1 MKKLLVSDY
10 DQTFYLNDEDIE
22 KNKIAVKKFINKGNM
37 FVIATGRSYDDFMK
51 KKKQYNIEYD
61 YVIINHG
68 ATILDKEDN
77 IIFET
82 TMPNEI
88 LDSLKSDLHIKNAER
103 YFCCSLIE
111 SRVEFE
117 HKNLTKVHV
126 KYNDLEYSN
135 EIQKNLEEKYGD
147 ILNIYYVSGNSIEI
161 ISKNTNK
168 SKAKKLES
176 IKKKFTQ

>member
-1 MKKLLVSDY
+1 
-10 DQTFYLNDEDIE
+10 
-22 KNKIAVKKFINKGNM
+22 M

-135 EIQKNLEEKYGD
+135 EIKKNLE
-147 ILNIYYVSGNSIEI
+147 
-161 ISKNTNK
+161 
-168 SKAKKLES
+168 
-176 IKKKFTQ
+176 